1 MKQILV
7 TLAIW
12 IVSTLSVFAQFQVP
26 ALPYKYNA
34 LEPYI
39 DSTTMF
45 IHLNNHHAAYVA
57 NLNKALEKYPDL
69 QKKSITNLLASINT
83 LPADIQTA
91 VRNNGGGHYN
101 HSLFWKTLAPAG
113 SAPMSPELEAIIV
126 KNFGSVEVLKTE
138 FEKAAL
144 ARFGSGWAW
153 VIKDE
158 AGKLKIVTTPNQ
170 DNTVMSV
177 INVKGK
183 PVLMLDIWEHAY
195 YLKYQSKRAAYVKA
209 FWKIVNWKE
218 VERLINE
225 K

>member
-1 MKQILV
+1 MKQILF
-7 TLAIW
+7 TLTIW
-12 IVSTLSVFAQFQVP
+12 VASTMFIFAQFQVP

-45 IHLNNHHAAYVA
+45 IHLNNHHAAYVN

-83 LPADIQTA
+83 LPADIQTT

-113 SAPMSPELEAIIV
+113 SAAMSPELEAIIV

-144 ARFGSGWAW
+144 ARFGSGWVW
-153 VIKDE
+153 VIKDA

-170 DNTVMSV
+170 DNTMMSV

-183 PVLMLDIWEHAY
+183 PVLMLDVWEHAY

-209 FWKIVNWKE
+209 FWEIVNWKE
-218 VERLINE
+218 VEKLIKE

>member
-209 FWKIVNWKE
+209 FWEIVNWKE

>member
-57 NLNKALEKYPDL
+57 NLNKAFEKYPDL

-101 HSLFWKTLAPAG
+101 HSLFWKILAPAG
-113 SAPMSPELEAIIV
+113 SSPMSPELEAIIV

-209 FWKIVNWKE
+209 FWEIVNWKE

>member
-1 MKQILV
+1 LCRCFYCWK
-7 TLAIW
+7 TGR
-12 IVSTLSVFAQFQVP
+12 S
-26 ALPYKYNA
+26 
-34 LEPYI
+34 
-39 DSTTMF
+39 
-45 IHLNNHHAAYVA
+45 AAYVA

-69 QKKSITNLLASINT
+69 QKKSIVNLLGSINT
-83 LPADIQTA
+83 LPADVQMA

-101 HSLFWKTLAPAG
+101 HSLFWKILAPAG
-113 SAPMSPELEAIIV
+113 SSPMSPELEAIIV

-144 ARFGSGWAW
+144 GRFGSGWAW
-153 VIKDE
+153 VIKD
-158 AGKLKIVTTPNQ
+158 ATGKLKIVTTPNQ
-170 DNTVMSV
+170 DNTMMSV

-209 FWKIVNWKE
+209 FWEIVNWKE